1 MTSSN
6 LAICVGP
13 CILWSSDAQVVT
25 GAAYASDVSR
35 VTKLLIDEFKTI
47 FGPEIPPIFASTSST
62 SLTTTTTIITGRQNN
77 REKLSTDYPATRTP
91 PLTKSP
97 DSIKPFTLQ
106 RKIKD
111 SFNKSFVI
119 IFTTFK

>member
-47 FGPEIPPIFASTSST
+47 FGPEVPPIFASTSST
-62 SLTTTTTIITGRQNN
+62 SLTTTTIITGRQNN

-106 RKIKD
+106 RKIKN
-111 SFNKSFVI
+111 SSVT
-119 IFTTFK
+119 IFTIFK